1 VRRPT
6 LFVPLLVA
14 GCLIAPAARADDP
27 RDACALR
34 VSWPADISITASG
47 AALWIGSQ
55 LLQPQLAPSSCRLCD
70 TSLGG
75 IDRGVKV
82 SFRWNNTKLADTL
95 SNVTAFGLTPVAMFG
110 LQAWIDLANGSKY
123 IDWAKD
129 ALILTET
136 VVVAMDVNQLV
147 KFIAGRQRPFVN
159 DPGPG
164 DPGPP
169 AHPAD
174 NNVSFFSG
182 HTTSVFAFAVG
193 AGTIASLRGY
203 RAAPAIWIT
212 GITLA
217 SLTGYLRIAADRH
230 YFTDVATGALFGSA
244 VGVLVPYLHRP
255 CAGISACVNGVTV
268 APVKSGAGL
277 GVYGVF

>member
-1 VRRPT
+1 MRPT
-6 LFVPLLVA
+6 LLFPLVLA
-14 GCLIAPAARADDP
+14 GCLSAPAARADDP

-34 VSWPADISITASG
+34 VSWPIDISIAAGG
-47 AALWIGSQ
+47 AALWMTSQ
-55 LLQPQLAPSSCRLCD
+55 ILQPQLAPSSCRWCD
-70 TSLGG
+70 TSLHGL
-75 IDRGVKV
+75 DRAIKF
-82 SFRWNNTKLADTL
+82 SFRWNNTKLADTV
-95 SNVTAFGLTPVAMFG
+95 SNVTGFGLTPLAMFG
-110 LQAWIDLANGSKY
+110 LQAGIDLANGSKP

-136 VVVAMDVNQLV
+136 VAVAMDFNQLV
-147 KFIAGRQRPFVN
+147 KFIAGRERPFIH

-164 DPGPP
+164 DQGPP
-169 AHPAD
+169 AAPAD

-182 HTTSVFAFAVG
+182 HTTSGFALAVG

-203 RAAPAIWIT
+203 RAAPAIWIS

-230 YFTDVATGALFGSA
+230 YFTDVATGAIFGSA
-244 VGVLVPYLHRP
+244 IGFLVPYLHRP
-255 CAGISACVNGVTV
+255 CARFGACVNGVTA
-268 APVKSGAGL
+268 APMKSGAGL